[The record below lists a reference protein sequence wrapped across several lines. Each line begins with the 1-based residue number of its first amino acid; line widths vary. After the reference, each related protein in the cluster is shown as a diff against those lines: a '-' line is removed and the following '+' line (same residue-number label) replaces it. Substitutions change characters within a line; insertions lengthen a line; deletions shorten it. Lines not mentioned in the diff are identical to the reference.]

1 MYNIIYTY
9 IYIYIFIYIWQCQC
23 DGSSIAYNGMGL
35 FPMQCLK
42 LTVNSARPQ
51 SWDHVEITLSNIF
64 FVSAKLTN
72 RSDFIYGKLL
82 RFPLIHLNLGQGI
95 IGSLV

>member
-9 IYIYIFIYIWQCQC
+9 IYIYIYIYIWQCQC

-64 FVSAKLTN
+64 LVSAKLTN

-82 RFPLIHLNLGQGI
+82 SFSLIHLNLDQRNH
-95 IGSLV
+95 